1 MVGYLTAEQ
10 NTVGEIQAEIQ
21 RRKTLSVTEVG
32 FWLYFV
38 FWTLIIPPPQAKYRP
53 KYRPK
58 YGPKYCDGT
67 GLIQDRHFSYILN
80 ISNTID
86 SNPAATHDTGGTKVT
101 QAVSHWQ

>member
-38 FWTLIIPPPQAKYRP
+38 FWTLIIPPPQAKYGP

-58 YGPKYCDGT
+58 YGRKYCDGT
-67 GLIQDRHFSYILN
+67 GLRLRGHL
-80 ISNTID
+80 
-86 SNPAATHDTGGTKVT
+86 
-101 QAVSHWQ
+101 